1 MEKRTFLTFE
11 NTYARSFDSIVKVF
25 SVDSN
30 GHFEFIADIS
40 FRNFAKVIDRH
51 IEISESDISDNA
63 KLYTLS
69 KLWRDISP
77 EIGGYLYG
85 DIDPSYLISQS

>member
-1 MEKRTFLTFE
+1 MAKRSFLNFPDV
-11 NTYARSFDSIVKVF
+11 NARSFDSIVRV
-25 SVDSN
+25 STDSS
-30 GHFEFIADIS
+30 GGFEFLAEIS
-40 FRNFAKVIDRH
+40 FRDFAKVIDRH
-51 IEISESDISDNA
+51 IAISESDISDNA
-63 KLYTLS
+63 KLYKLS